1 MIQHEKAI
9 VIKDLNKKYY
19 KKKQSSSNLFKNIK
33 SNNNTESFFALKNIN
48 LEINKGEIIGII
60 GPNGAG
66 KSTLLKVLAEVTPP
80 TSGKI
85 EINGKIASILEI
97 GIGFQPDL
105 SGYENIFLSGRL
117 YGLSKK
123 QIKSK
128 LEQIIEMFGFADFI
142 NTPVKYYSSGMYMRL
157 AFAIITN
164 IEADIYLFDEIL
176 SVGDLG
182 FQSKVL
188 SEIERLKSTGST
200 ILIVT
205 HSPKNIYQ
213 ICDKMIL
220 IHLGDVIFTGS
231 PNETILAYRNIIYS
245 SQNVRQSRKSNV
257 LNTDILKKFKSSDI
271 KPEIA
276 DFNLIFFSI
285 SNSPNE
291 EGETL
296 RCDKD
301 IFLKLIFNYHSPQ
314 DFKLILVLQDLQ
326 GNAINTHFININ
338 LSHSII
344 EKEIVLLIEKN
355 TFNEMSI
362 MFDILIS
369 SLDDKILI
377 NYRNLCETT
386 LESNNNLSKLMGYI
400 NIPIKEIK
408 KTRNA
413 NTI

>member
-33 SNNNTESFFALKNIN
+33 SNNNAESFFALKNIN

-66 KSTLLKVLAEVTPP
+66 KSTLLKILAEVTPP

-128 LEQIIEMFGFADFI
+128 LEQIVEMFGFADFI

-164 IEADIYLFDEIL
+164 IEADIYLFDEVL

-182 FQSKVL
+182 FQSKVIKEL
-188 SEIERLKSTGST
+188 EKLKNNGAT

-205 HSPKNIYQ
+205 HMPMSIYQ
-213 ICDKMIL
+213 ICNKMVLINLGQIDFEGTPNKATLLFKEILDKNR
-220 IHLGDVIFTGS
+220 DVNIS
-231 PNETILAYRNIIYS
+231 ISNSINEQSLKTIKKSEIS
-245 SQNVRQSRKSNV
+245 S
-257 LNTDILKKFKSSDI
+257 
-271 KPEIA
+271 EIA
-276 DFNLIFFSI
+276 DFNLSNFSI
-285 SNSPNE
+285 SNSLDNI
-291 EGETL
+291 TKTINY
-296 RCDKD
+296 DKD
-301 IFLKLIFNYHSPQ
+301 IYIKLNFSYYFPEDVNIILTLVDMHWNIISTHYI
-314 DFKLILVLQDLQ
+314 KLPP
-326 GNAINTHFININ
+326 
-338 LSHSII
+338 SKKII
-344 EKEIVLLIEKN
+344 KKEITLLIEKN
-355 TFNEMSI
+355 TLNEI
-362 MFDILIS
+362 
-369 SLDDKILI
+369 
-377 NYRNLCETT
+377 
-386 LESNNNLSKLMGYI
+386 KLMFSLIVANLNGELIISYKDLLEIKLVGDSNISKVSGYV
-400 NIPIKEIK
+400 NLPIKII
-408 KTRNA
+408 N
-413 NTI
+413 

>member
-33 SNNNTESFFALKNIN
+33 SNNNAESFFALKNIN

-66 KSTLLKVLAEVTPP
+66 KSTLLKILAEVTPP

-97 GIGFQPDL
+97 GIGFQPDV

-182 FQSKVL
+182 FQSKVIKEL
-188 SEIERLKSTGST
+188 EKLKNNGAT

-205 HSPKNIYQ
+205 HMPMSIYQ
-213 ICDKMIL
+213 ICNKMVLINLGQIDFEGTPNKATLLFKEILDKNR
-220 IHLGDVIFTGS
+220 DVNIS
-231 PNETILAYRNIIYS
+231 ISNSINEQSLKTIKKSEIS
-245 SQNVRQSRKSNV
+245 S
-257 LNTDILKKFKSSDI
+257 
-271 KPEIA
+271 EIA
-276 DFNLIFFSI
+276 DFNLSNFSI
-285 SNSPNE
+285 SNSLDNI
-291 EGETL
+291 TKTINY
-296 RCDKD
+296 DKD
-301 IFLKLIFNYHSPQ
+301 IYIKLNFSYYFPEDVNIILTLVDMHWNIISTHYI
-314 DFKLILVLQDLQ
+314 KLPP
-326 GNAINTHFININ
+326 
-338 LSHSII
+338 SKKII
-344 EKEIVLLIEKN
+344 KKEITLLIEKN
-355 TFNEMSI
+355 TLNEI
-362 MFDILIS
+362 
-369 SLDDKILI
+369 
-377 NYRNLCETT
+377 
-386 LESNNNLSKLMGYI
+386 KLMFSLIVANLNGELIISYKDLLEIKLVGDSNISKVSGYV
-400 NIPIKEIK
+400 NLPIKII
-408 KTRNA
+408 N
-413 NTI
+413 

>member
-66 KSTLLKVLAEVTPP
+66 KSTLLKILAEVTPP

-164 IEADIYLFDEIL
+164 IEADIYLFDEVL

-182 FQSKVL
+182 FQSKVIKEL
-188 SEIERLKSTGST
+188 EKLKNNGAT

-205 HSPKNIYQ
+205 HMPMSIYQ
-213 ICDKMIL
+213 ICNKMVLINLGQIDFEGTPNKATLLFKEILDKNR
-220 IHLGDVIFTGS
+220 DVNIS
-231 PNETILAYRNIIYS
+231 ISNSINEQSLKTIKKSEIS
-245 SQNVRQSRKSNV
+245 S
-257 LNTDILKKFKSSDI
+257 
-271 KPEIA
+271 EIA
-276 DFNLIFFSI
+276 DFNLSNFSI
-285 SNSPNE
+285 SNSLDNI
-291 EGETL
+291 TKTINY
-296 RCDKD
+296 DKD
-301 IFLKLIFNYHSPQ
+301 IYIKLNFSYYFPEDVNIILTLVDMHWNIISTHYI
-314 DFKLILVLQDLQ
+314 KLPP
-326 GNAINTHFININ
+326 
-338 LSHSII
+338 SKKII
-344 EKEIVLLIEKN
+344 KKEITLLIEKN
-355 TFNEMSI
+355 TLNEI
-362 MFDILIS
+362 
-369 SLDDKILI
+369 
-377 NYRNLCETT
+377 
-386 LESNNNLSKLMGYI
+386 KLMFSLIVANLNGELIISYKDLLEIKLVGDSNISKVSGYV
-400 NIPIKEIK
+400 NLPIKII
-408 KTRNA
+408 N
-413 NTI
+413 

>member
-66 KSTLLKVLAEVTPP
+66 KSTLLKILAEVTPP

-182 FQSKVL
+182 FQDKVL
-188 SEIERLKSTGST
+188 SMIEKMAKNGKT

-205 HSPKNIYQ
+205 HTPDMIYTY
-213 ICDKMIL
+213 C
-220 IHLGDVIFTGS
+220 
-231 PNETILAYRNIIYS
+231 N
-245 SQNVRQSRKSNV
+245 
-257 LNTDILKKFKSSDI
+257 
-271 KPEIA
+271 
-276 DFNLIFFSI
+276 
-285 SNSPNE
+285 
-291 EGETL
+291 
-296 RCDKD
+296 
-301 IFLKLIFNYHSPQ
+301 
-314 DFKLILVLQDLQ
+314 
-326 GNAINTHFININ
+326 
-338 LSHSII
+338 
-344 EKEIVLLIEKN
+344 
-355 TFNEMSI
+355 
-362 MFDILIS
+362 
-369 SLDDKILI
+369 KILI
-377 NYRNLCETT
+377 LLKGETIKYDKPAICIAKYNQIMHNTTANSNDKSLFASKKIIINDIENIKLTNLEIKNVD
-386 LESNNNLSKLMGYI
+386 EYFQNKPI
-400 NIPIKEIK
+400 NISIEIEKLTKIAGEISLVIKDEINKPIAQLKTKELPAEKGKFLINFKIPTGTLNTFKYLIDVLIWENDELSVLYQKAGEIILNNKNIDKDFCMLNLNNFEHQIIK
-408 KTRNA
+408 LPND
-413 NTI
+413 

>member
-33 SNNNTESFFALKNIN
+33 SNNNAESFFALKNIN

-66 KSTLLKVLAEVTPP
+66 KSTLLKILAEVTPP

-164 IEADIYLFDEIL
+164 IEADIYLFDEVL

-182 FQSKVL
+182 FQSKVIKEL
-188 SEIERLKSTGST
+188 EKLKNNGAT

-205 HSPKNIYQ
+205 HMPMSIYQ
-213 ICDKMIL
+213 ICNKMVLINLGQIDFEGTPNKATLLFKEILDKNR
-220 IHLGDVIFTGS
+220 DVNIS
-231 PNETILAYRNIIYS
+231 ISNSINEQSLKTIKKSEIS
-245 SQNVRQSRKSNV
+245 S
-257 LNTDILKKFKSSDI
+257 
-271 KPEIA
+271 EIA
-276 DFNLIFFSI
+276 DFNLSNFSI
-285 SNSPNE
+285 SNSLDNI
-291 EGETL
+291 TKTINY
-296 RCDKD
+296 DKD
-301 IFLKLIFNYHSPQ
+301 IYIKLNFSYYFPEDVNIILTLVDMHWNIISTHYI
-314 DFKLILVLQDLQ
+314 KLPP
-326 GNAINTHFININ
+326 
-338 LSHSII
+338 SKKII
-344 EKEIVLLIEKN
+344 KKEITLLIEKN
-355 TFNEMSI
+355 TLNEI
-362 MFDILIS
+362 
-369 SLDDKILI
+369 
-377 NYRNLCETT
+377 
-386 LESNNNLSKLMGYI
+386 KLMFSLIVANLNGELIISYKDLLEIKLVGDSNISKVSGYV
-400 NIPIKEIK
+400 NLPIKII
-408 KTRNA
+408 N
-413 NTI
+413 

>member
-1 MIQHEKAI
+1 MTHQEKAI

-19 KKKQSSSNLFKNIK
+19 KKSQYSSNFFKNIK
-33 SNNNTESFFALKNIN
+33 SKTNTKAFFALKNIN

-176 SVGDLG
+176 SVGDWE
-182 FQSKVL
+182 FMSKVIL
-188 SEIERLKSTGST
+188 EIERLKSTGT
-200 ILIVT
+200 TVLIVT
-205 HSPKNIYQ
+205 HNPKYIYQ

-220 IHLGDVIFTGS
+220 INSGEVVFIGS
-231 PNETILAYRNIIYS
+231 PNETILTYKNMSHA
-245 SQNVRQSRKSNV
+245 SQNIKHNLKDNF
-257 LNTDILKKFKSSDI
+257 LNADILKEIKSSEI
-271 KPEIA
+271 KSEIA
-276 DFNLIFFSI
+276 DFNLLYFSI
-285 SNSPNE
+285 SNSLDNI
-291 EGETL
+291 TKTINY
-296 RCDKD
+296 DKN
-301 IFLKLIFNYHSPQ
+301 IYIKLKFNYYFPEN
-314 DFKLILVLQDLQ
+314 FNLILTLSDLDWTIISTYYIKISQ
-326 GNAINTHFININ
+326 SKK
-338 LSHSII
+338 LI
-344 EKEIVLLIEKN
+344 EKEMVLLIEKN
-355 TFNEMSI
+355 TLNEIKLIFSI
-362 MFDILIS
+362 LV
-369 SLDDKILI
+369 
-377 NYRNLCETT
+377 
-386 LESNNNLSKLMGYI
+386 SKLDGTLFITYRDLLEIKLDGYE
-400 NIPIKEIK
+400 NVSKLSGYMNLPIKVI
-408 KTRNA
+408 N
-413 NTI
+413 

>member
-66 KSTLLKVLAEVTPP
+66 KSTLLKILAEVTPP

-182 FQSKVL
+182 FQSKVIKEL
-188 SEIERLKSTGST
+188 EKLKNNGAT

-205 HSPKNIYQ
+205 HMPMSIYQ
-213 ICDKMIL
+213 ICNKMVLINLGQIDFEGTPNKATLLFKEILDKNR
-220 IHLGDVIFTGS
+220 DVNIS
-231 PNETILAYRNIIYS
+231 ISNSINEQSLKTIKKSEIS
-245 SQNVRQSRKSNV
+245 S
-257 LNTDILKKFKSSDI
+257 
-271 KPEIA
+271 EIA
-276 DFNLIFFSI
+276 DFNLSNFSI
-285 SNSPNE
+285 SNSLDNI
-291 EGETL
+291 TKTINY
-296 RCDKD
+296 DKD
-301 IFLKLIFNYHSPQ
+301 IYIKLNFSYYFPEDVNIILTLVDMHWNIISTHYI
-314 DFKLILVLQDLQ
+314 KLPP
-326 GNAINTHFININ
+326 
-338 LSHSII
+338 SKKII
-344 EKEIVLLIEKN
+344 KKEITLLIEKN
-355 TFNEMSI
+355 TLNEI
-362 MFDILIS
+362 
-369 SLDDKILI
+369 
-377 NYRNLCETT
+377 
-386 LESNNNLSKLMGYI
+386 KLMFSLIVANLNGELIISYKDLLEIKLVGDSNISKVSGYV
-400 NIPIKEIK
+400 NLPIKII
-408 KTRNA
+408 N
-413 NTI
+413 

>member
-33 SNNNTESFFALKNIN
+33 SNNNAESFFALKNIN

-66 KSTLLKVLAEVTPP
+66 KSTLLKILAAVTPP

-97 GIGFQPDL
+97 GIGFQPDV

-182 FQSKVL
+182 FQSKVIKEL
-188 SEIERLKSTGST
+188 EKLKNNGAT

-205 HSPKNIYQ
+205 HMPMSIYQ
-213 ICDKMIL
+213 ICNKMVLINLGQIDFEGTPNKATLLFKEILDKNR
-220 IHLGDVIFTGS
+220 DVNIS
-231 PNETILAYRNIIYS
+231 ISNSINEQSLKTIKKSEIS
-245 SQNVRQSRKSNV
+245 S
-257 LNTDILKKFKSSDI
+257 
-271 KPEIA
+271 EIA
-276 DFNLIFFSI
+276 DFNLSNFSI
-285 SNSPNE
+285 SNSLDNI
-291 EGETL
+291 TKTINY
-296 RCDKD
+296 DKD
-301 IFLKLIFNYHSPQ
+301 IYIKLNFSYYFPEDVNIILTLVDMHWNIISTHYI
-314 DFKLILVLQDLQ
+314 KLPP
-326 GNAINTHFININ
+326 
-338 LSHSII
+338 SKKII
-344 EKEIVLLIEKN
+344 KKEITLLIEKN
-355 TFNEMSI
+355 TLNEI
-362 MFDILIS
+362 
-369 SLDDKILI
+369 
-377 NYRNLCETT
+377 
-386 LESNNNLSKLMGYI
+386 KLMFSLIVANLNGELIISYKDLLEIKLVGDSNISKVSGYV
-400 NIPIKEIK
+400 NLPIKII
-408 KTRNA
+408 N
-413 NTI
+413 

>member
-33 SNNNTESFFALKNIN
+33 SNNNAESFFALKNIN

-66 KSTLLKVLAEVTPP
+66 KSTLLKILAEVTPP

-182 FQSKVL
+182 FQSKVIKEL
-188 SEIERLKSTGST
+188 EKLKNNGAT

-205 HSPKNIYQ
+205 HMPMSIYQ
-213 ICDKMIL
+213 ICNKMVLINLGQIDFEGTPNKATLLFKEILDKNR
-220 IHLGDVIFTGS
+220 DVNIS
-231 PNETILAYRNIIYS
+231 ISNSINEQSLKTIKKSEIS
-245 SQNVRQSRKSNV
+245 S
-257 LNTDILKKFKSSDI
+257 
-271 KPEIA
+271 EIA
-276 DFNLIFFSI
+276 DFNLSNFSI
-285 SNSPNE
+285 SNSLDNI
-291 EGETL
+291 TKTINY
-296 RCDKD
+296 DKD
-301 IFLKLIFNYHSPQ
+301 IYIKLNFSYYFPEDVNIILTLVDMHWNIISTHYI
-314 DFKLILVLQDLQ
+314 KLPP
-326 GNAINTHFININ
+326 
-338 LSHSII
+338 SKKII
-344 EKEIVLLIEKN
+344 KKEITLLIEKN
-355 TFNEMSI
+355 TLNEI
-362 MFDILIS
+362 
-369 SLDDKILI
+369 
-377 NYRNLCETT
+377 
-386 LESNNNLSKLMGYI
+386 KLMFSLIVANLNGELIISYKDLLEIKLVGDSNISKVSGYV
-400 NIPIKEIK
+400 NLPIKII
-408 KTRNA
+408 N
-413 NTI
+413 

>member
-33 SNNNTESFFALKNIN
+33 SNNNAESFFALKNIN

-66 KSTLLKVLAEVTPP
+66 KSTLLKILAEVTPP

-182 FQSKVL
+182 FQSKVIKEL
-188 SEIERLKSTGST
+188 EKLKNNGAT

-205 HSPKNIYQ
+205 HLPISIYQ
-213 ICDKMIL
+213 ICNKMVLLNLGQIYFEGAPNKATLLFKEILDKNRDANIS
-220 IHLGDVIFTGS
+220 ISNSI
-231 PNETILAYRNIIYS
+231 NEQSLKTIKKSEIS
-245 SQNVRQSRKSNV
+245 S
-257 LNTDILKKFKSSDI
+257 
-271 KPEIA
+271 EIA
-276 DFNLIFFSI
+276 DFNLSNFSI
-285 SNSPNE
+285 SNSLDNI
-291 EGETL
+291 TKTINY
-296 RCDKD
+296 DKD
-301 IFLKLIFNYHSPQ
+301 IYIKLKFSYYFPEDVNI
-314 DFKLILVLQDLQ
+314 ILTLVDVHW
-326 GNAINTHFININ
+326 NIISTHYIKMPP
-338 LSHSII
+338 SKKII
-344 EKEIVLLIEKN
+344 EKEITLLIEKN
-355 TFNEMSI
+355 TLNEI
-362 MFDILIS
+362 KLMFSLIVAN
-369 SLDDKILI
+369 LNGELI
-377 NYRNLCETT
+377 ISYKDL
-386 LESNNNLSKLMGYI
+386 LEIKLVGNSNISKLSGYV
-400 NIPIKEIK
+400 NLPIKII
-408 KTRNA
+408 N
-413 NTI
+413 

>member
-66 KSTLLKVLAEVTPP
+66 KSTLLKILAEVTPP

-182 FQSKVL
+182 FQSKVIKEL
-188 SEIERLKSTGST
+188 EKLKNNGAT

-205 HSPKNIYQ
+205 HMPMSIYQ
-213 ICDKMIL
+213 ICNKMVLINLGQIDFEGTPNKATLLFKEIL
-220 IHLGDVIFTGS
+220 EKNRDVNIS
-231 PNETILAYRNIIYS
+231 ISNSINEQSLKTIKKSEIS
-245 SQNVRQSRKSNV
+245 S
-257 LNTDILKKFKSSDI
+257 
-271 KPEIA
+271 EIA
-276 DFNLIFFSI
+276 DFNLSNFSI
-285 SNSPNE
+285 SNSLDNI
-291 EGETL
+291 TKTINY
-296 RCDKD
+296 DKD
-301 IFLKLIFNYHSPQ
+301 IYIKLNFSYYFPEDVNIILTLVDMHWNIISTHYI
-314 DFKLILVLQDLQ
+314 KLPP
-326 GNAINTHFININ
+326 
-338 LSHSII
+338 SKKII
-344 EKEIVLLIEKN
+344 KKEITLLIEKN
-355 TFNEMSI
+355 TLNEI
-362 MFDILIS
+362 
-369 SLDDKILI
+369 
-377 NYRNLCETT
+377 
-386 LESNNNLSKLMGYI
+386 KLMFSLIVANLNGELIISYKDLLEIKLVGDSNISKVSGYV
-400 NIPIKEIK
+400 NLPIKII
-408 KTRNA
+408 N
-413 NTI
+413 

>member
-33 SNNNTESFFALKNIN
+33 SNNNAESFFALKNIN

-66 KSTLLKVLAEVTPP
+66 KSTLLKILAEVTPP

-164 IEADIYLFDEIL
+164 IEADIYLFDEVL

-182 FQSKVL
+182 FQSKVIKEL
-188 SEIERLKSTGST
+188 EKLKNNGAT

-205 HSPKNIYQ
+205 HLPISIYQ
-213 ICDKMIL
+213 ICNKMVLLNLGQIYFEGAPNKATLLFKEILDKNRDANIS
-220 IHLGDVIFTGS
+220 ISNSI
-231 PNETILAYRNIIYS
+231 NEQSLKTIKKSEIS
-245 SQNVRQSRKSNV
+245 S
-257 LNTDILKKFKSSDI
+257 
-271 KPEIA
+271 EIA
-276 DFNLIFFSI
+276 DFNLSNFSI
-285 SNSPNE
+285 SNSLDNI
-291 EGETL
+291 TKTINY
-296 RCDKD
+296 DKD
-301 IFLKLIFNYHSPQ
+301 IYIKLKFSYYFPEDVNI
-314 DFKLILVLQDLQ
+314 ILTLVDVHW
-326 GNAINTHFININ
+326 NIISTHYIKMPP
-338 LSHSII
+338 SKKII
-344 EKEIVLLIEKN
+344 EKEITLLIEKN
-355 TFNEMSI
+355 TLNEI
-362 MFDILIS
+362 KLMFSLIVAN
-369 SLDDKILI
+369 LNGELI
-377 NYRNLCETT
+377 ISYKDL
-386 LESNNNLSKLMGYI
+386 LEIKLVGNSNISKLSGYV
-400 NIPIKEIK
+400 NLPIKII
-408 KTRNA
+408 N
-413 NTI
+413 